1 MATLNFPQ
9 DPMIGDLYEFA
20 SYTYKWDGKKWK
32 TIGTG
37 SNPTNELRKE
47 VFHKL
52 DITNT
57 YAVEALRRSYAE
69 AGYEVVVGSFGTGGV
84 LESSTDVLL
93 NEDDGKGY
101 VWTGTFPKVV
111 STGSTPMP
119 LGAGGWIDRSDVT
132 LRNDLS
138 GIDGANYIGSMTYAD
153 IRTYAGH
160 ATKVTCL
167 GRGHAFDGASG
178 IFFRD
183 DSDTTSPDND
193 VTTLIDANG
202 RRWKRKFTGML
213 QPEWAGALRN
223 TPSADCTAA
232 IQKCLVL
239 GPTEIAADFYIAGT
253 IDVSEGQSLIFTGGQ
268 LLQKT
273 NATTSIRVNYG
284 GEARDVLVNTSAINM
299 DGSTSVPV
307 IEVTPWDD
315 PTKMKQTKVTGNIIG
330 NFPQLQGIGV
340 KLYAKTT
347 SAGQVY
353 SLIQF
358 AHVDVNVYGLR
369 DALVVEVAQFATDD
383 IVYVNS
389 SYIKVYGKNCY
400 RPAQLLNSAALAQI
414 TSGNCNITDN
424 DFIIGGQHYVGSE
437 VFCKADG
444 CTVNRFVI
452 TPSDWNAAFWI
463 ELTAKSSDNT
473 VDGSIPV
480 ANSTKINDALGKNR
494 INRRE
499 AIAAKVLFD
508 GVSGDMTYVDG
519 GVVTKLAT
527 GSYRFTFNS
536 PFSNAN
542 SYVATAQ
549 GSTNSVNTA
558 VPILISPTA
567 DRTANYITFSCYR
580 ADTGAAIDI
589 PGISFMAVGQ

>member
-1 MATLNFPQ
+1 MSELQFPKNPIVGQ
-9 DPMIGDLYEFA
+9 EYDFA
-20 SYTYKWDGKKWK
+20 PYRYYWDGVKWK
-32 TIGTG
+32 TKGIGY
-37 SNPTNELRKE
+37 NPVNELQDELEPKISDNKSK
-47 VFHKL
+47 VFK
-52 DITNT
+52 
-57 YAVEALRRSYAE
+57 ALRRSYAD
-69 AGYEVVVGSFGTGGV
+69 AGFNLVEGSFKEGGV
-84 LESSTDVLL
+84 LSAASDVMITASGDGYSWGGPEFPHNVAPGIDPAAVGSGYVLRTDV
-93 NEDDGKGY
+93 
-101 VWTGTFPKVV
+101 V
-111 STGSTPMP
+111 
-119 LGAGGWIDRSDVT
+119 
-132 LRNDLS
+132 LRGELAQF
-138 GIDGANYIGSMTYAD
+138 DGANLVGGATYAQ
-153 IRTYAGH
+153 IRAYSGA
-160 ATKVTCL
+160 ATRIHCL
-167 GRGHAFDGASG
+167 GRENLFDRANGDFTLDS
-178 IFFRD
+178 
-183 DSDTTSPDND
+183 SDTSSADND
-193 VTTLIDANG
+193 VTVLVDALG
-202 RRWKRKFTGML
+202 RRWKRQYSGMI
-213 QPEWAGALRN
+213 QPEWAGALRH

-232 IQKCLVL
+232 IQKCLAL

-268 LLQKT
+268 LRQKT

-299 DGSTSVPV
+299 DGSTPVPV

-330 NFPQLQGIGV
+330 NFPELQGIGV

-389 SYIKVYGKNCY
+389 SYIKVYSKNCY

-414 TSGNCNITDN
+414 TSGNCNIADN

-452 TPSDWNAAFWI
+452 TPSDWNTAFWI

-473 VDGSIPV
+473 VDGSISV
-480 ANSTKINDALGKNR
+480 ANSSKINDGSGKNR
-494 INRRE
+494 IKRRE

-508 GVSGDMTYVDG
+508 GISGSLIYVDNG
-519 GVVTKLAT
+519 SVTKLAT
-527 GSYRFTFNS
+527 GSYQFSFFS

-542 SYVATAQ
+542 SYVAIAQ
-549 GSTNSVNTA
+549 GSTNSVNTT

-567 DRTANYITFSCYR
+567 NRTANYITFSCYR

-589 PGISFMAVGQ
+589 PEISFMAVGQ